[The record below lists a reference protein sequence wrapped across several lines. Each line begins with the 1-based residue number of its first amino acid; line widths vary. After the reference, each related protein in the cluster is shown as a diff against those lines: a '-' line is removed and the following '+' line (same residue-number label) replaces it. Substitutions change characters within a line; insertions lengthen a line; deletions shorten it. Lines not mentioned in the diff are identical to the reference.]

1 MNRAALQSLESP
13 FRRFTRDEW
22 AQLRADTQL
31 TLTIDDLRKLQSTH
45 DPISLD
51 EVVAIYLPLSRLLAL
66 YVAATQGLFKATQ
79 RFLGANDGKVP
90 YIIGIAGSVA
100 AGKSTTARVLQAL
113 LTRWPN
119 TPKVQLVTT
128 DGFLRPNA
136 ELIRLGIMD
145 RKGFPESYDG
155 TAVLRFLSAVKAG
168 QHNVAAPVYSHITYD
183 IVKGESIVVDRPDI
197 LIFEGINVL
206 LPNRLPRD
214 GKEIPFVSD
223 FFDFSIFLDADDD
236 VAGAMVHRALHEP
249 ADDGVPRSAQLFPPI
264 RRPQRCGSRGDGAL
278 DLAAHQSRQPA
289 REYSADPAARRLAPD
304 QGREPPHRRSRAEK
318 AVSVDAAIGAG
329 RLRMPSRRCLRFPR
343 RRRSRPSL
351 VRARISRQ
359 VEGLAAAEAARADDL
374 VNGDGLLWRIEKPG
388 IAPSYL
394 FGTIHSTD
402 KSALEI
408 ARRAAQSING
418 SKIVATELGGP
429 IDTIEKANITAADA
443 GEGARSRS

>member
-1 MNRAALQSLESP
+1 MNRVGLQSLESP

-22 AQLRADTQL
+22 ARLRADTQL

-45 DPISLD
+45 DPISIE

-79 RFLGANDGKVP
+79 RFLGADDGKVP

-145 RKGFPESYDG
+145 RKCFPESYDG

-223 FFDFSIFLDADDD
+223 FFDFSIFLDADTTLLEQWYIERFMGLRNTAFRDPRSYFRQYAD
-236 VAGAMVHRALHEP
+236 INDTEAEATARSIWRRINLVNLHENILP
-249 ADDGVPRSAQLFPPI
+249 T
-264 RRPQRCGSRGDGAL
+264 RP
-278 DLAAHQSRQPA
+278 
-289 REYSADPAARRLAPD
+289 
-304 QGREPPHRRSRAEK
+304 
-318 AVSVDAAIGAG
+318 
-329 RLRMPSRRCLRFPR
+329 
-343 RRRSRPSL
+343 
-351 VRARISRQ
+351 
-359 VEGLAAAEAARADDL
+359 RAD
-374 VNGDGLLWRIEKPG
+374 LLLTKGASHRIEEV
-388 IAPSYL
+388 
-394 FGTIHSTD
+394 
-402 KSALEI
+402 AL
-408 ARRAAQSING
+408 R
-418 SKIVATELGGP
+418 KL
-429 IDTIEKANITAADA
+429 
-443 GEGARSRS
+443 